1 MGGDVMVKVIEK
13 PVSVNPLKKSQIMGA
28 VTAFL
33 GIDSCMPLV
42 HGSQGCMAFTKNFL
56 TQHYREVTP
65 MQSTA
70 VFDIATI
77 LGDDSNL
84 HEGLKNVIEK
94 QKPKIIGLCTTGMT
108 ETRGD
113 DIKATL
119 QRFRE
124 KYPEFDSTII
134 VPAITPDFEGDAET
148 GYSEAVA
155 KILDVAIDTEI
166 TKTKKDS
173 DRINILAGMHLNA
186 ADIDWLRRLFADFGL
201 DAVVIP
207 DLASTMGGQVT
218 RFYSLPEEGSTLEE
232 IASAGAADFTIAIGS
247 SMEKAADVLLEK
259 CSVPYKKFD
268 TLTGVKASDELLSWL
283 IDYTGKPVPE
293 WVKIERKRAL
303 DAMLDAHFSFGGKSC
318 SIAAEP
324 DLLYGLGKFIN
335 EELGIQLECVVTTM
349 KTGIFESLKAN
360 EIILG
365 DLADLE
371 NNLGESDFVISN
383 SNAVHLCKR
392 KGLPLYKAGYPI
404 KDMLGHFHRH
414 FIGYKGAMMLAFDLG
429 NICLKKDMHESH

>member
-1 MGGDVMVKVIEK
+1 MVKVIEK
-13 PVSVNPLKKSQIMGA
+13 PLSVNPLKKSQILGA

-33 GIDSCMPLV
+33 GIDRCMPLV

-77 LGDDSNL
+77 IGDDTNL

-113 DIKATL
+113 DMKGGL

-124 KYPEFDSTII
+124 LYPEYDDTII
-134 VPAITPDFEGDAET
+134 VPVGTADFVGDSES
-148 GYSEAVA
+148 GYGKAVA
-155 KILDVAIDTEI
+155 KILEFAVKPVAL
-166 TKTKKDS
+166 KKYN
-173 DRINILAGMHLNA
+173 DRPRVNILAGMHLNA
-186 ADIDWLRRLFADFGL
+186 ADIDWLKCLLGDFGL
-201 DAVVIP
+201 EALVIP

-218 RFYSLPEEGSTLEE
+218 KFYSLPEEGSTLDG
-232 IASAGAADFTIAIGS
+232 ISTAGAADFTIAIGS
-247 SMEKAADVLLEK
+247 SMEMAADVLLEK
-259 CSVPYKKFD
+259 HSVPYKKFD

-293 WVKIERKRAL
+293 WVQIERRRAV
-303 DAMLDAHFSFGGKSC
+303 DAMLDAHFSFGGKVC

-324 DLLYGLGKFIN
+324 DLLYGLGRFISD
-335 EELGIQLECVVTTM
+335 ELGIKLECLVTTD
-349 KTGIFESLKAN
+349 KEGTFAELKADHT
-360 EIILG
+360 IFG
-365 DLADLE
+365 DLLDLE
-371 NNLGESDFVISN
+371 QHLDKSDFVIGN
-383 SNAVHLCKR
+383 SNAGNICKR
-392 KGLPLYKAGYPI
+392 KDLPLYKAGYPI

-414 FIGYKGAMMLAFDLG
+414 FIGYRGAMQLAFDLG
-429 NICLKKDMHESH
+429 NICLNKDIETSH